1 MKSASP
7 KSLYLVEGKL
17 YLCVTRF
24 KQKDGRMIFQ
34 LHYCVHQHKILLWII
49 SVQYW
54 IDSNEIMLN
63 C

>member
-7 KSLYLVEGKL
+7 KSLYLVEDKL
-17 YLCVTRF
+17 HLYVTRF
-24 KQKDGRMIFQ
+24 KQKDGPMIFY
-34 LHYCVHQHKILLWII
+34 LCYYVHQHKILSWII

-54 IDSNEIMLN
+54 IDANEIMLN